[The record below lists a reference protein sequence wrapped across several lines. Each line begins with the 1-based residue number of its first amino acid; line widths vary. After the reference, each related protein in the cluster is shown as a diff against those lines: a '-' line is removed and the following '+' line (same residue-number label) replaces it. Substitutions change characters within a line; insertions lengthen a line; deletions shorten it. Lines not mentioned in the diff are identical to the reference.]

1 MALTAPTR
9 DSELTSGFTRRAI
22 RFVLIRVGVNSSETP
37 NGLYVTVICPA
48 WFPGVGIG
56 ISPPA
61 RKLAVRPLAAVK
73 FGSARIVIIPL
84 RCIAPTRAS
93 TCCHCRQINA
103 T

>member
-1 MALTAPTR
+1 MPLDLTAPTR

-37 NGLYVTVICPA
+37 KGLYVTVICPA

-61 RKLAVRPLAAVK
+61 RNRSYERIYLTAAAAK
-73 FGSARIVIIPL
+73 R
-84 RCIAPTRAS
+84 
-93 TCCHCRQINA
+93 NA
-103 T
+103 TAT